1 MKIQGPNPY
10 LQIYNQQKQSSIR
23 KKSDQR
29 TDQLNISPEAKM
41 MQMKQTEQS
50 ERAQYVQELKEKVQS
65 GTYEINY
72 EQVAEKMID
81 YWKWGK

>member
-10 LQIYNQQKQSSIR
+10 LHIYNQQKQSTIR
-23 KKSDQR
+23 KKSDQK
-29 TDQLNISPEAKM
+29 TDQLNISQEAKM
-41 MQMKQTEQS
+41 MQMNQTGQS

-65 GTYEINY
+65 GTYDINY
-72 EQVAEKMID
+72 EHVAEKMIG

>member
-10 LQIYNQQKQSSIR
+10 LQIYNQQKQSTIC
-23 KKSDQR
+23 KKSDQK
-29 TDQLNISPEAKM
+29 TDQLNISQEAKM
-41 MQMKQTEQS
+41 MQMKQTGQS
-50 ERAQYVQELKEKVQS
+50 ERAQYVQELKEKIQS

-72 EQVAEKMID
+72 EHVAEKMID